1 MNWRTNNSFVT
12 SQGPC
17 DQPGCKSSDAK
28 TTYSDGHAWCFSCN
42 HYFPASFR
50 TPMGGPYDRPTPT
63 SEAYPTRQK
72 MSLVNCAQNY
82 NWLKKYDLTDEEIDG
97 NFFYAPIS
105 QRHVFAHT
113 DEEGNHFYEARSVS
127 PFSGGPKT
135 ISYGDKP
142 TIFMGNVDSKVLVIV
157 EDIVSAIKVGRFY
170 RTMPLFGA
178 NLNPMQMA
186 FIGRKLKPEKAVIWM
201 DCNKY
206 SVGMEYAR
214 QLGLLVPTVAIQT
227 KEDPKAQDETAIIL
241 EVEDALDSMEI
252 ATNEG

>member
-12 SQGPC
+12 GQGPC

-42 HYFPASFR
+42 HYFPAAYRSNF
-50 TPMGGPYDRPTPT
+50 GGPYDVPKPA
-63 SEAYPTRQK
+63 SELYPNRQK
-72 MSLVNCAQNY
+72 VTRINCAMNWD
-82 NWLKKYDLTDEEIDG
+82 WLKKYDLDDVEIDQ

-105 QRHVFAHT
+105 GRHVFMHR
-113 DEEGNHFYEARSVS
+113 DEEGKEFYEARSVS
-127 PFSGGPKT
+127 PYSQGPKT
-135 ISYGDKP
+135 LQYGDKP
-142 TIFMGNVDSKVLVIV
+142 TIFMGYAESKVLVIV

-170 RTMPLFGA
+170 GTMPLFGA
-178 NLNPMQMA
+178 HLSTVQMA
-186 FIGRKLKPEKAVIWM
+186 SIGRKLKPDNVVIWM

-227 KEDPKAQDETAIIL
+227 KEDPKAQDESSIITAIENAL
-241 EVEDALDSMEI
+241 ETVEIE
-252 ATNEG
+252 